1 MTEADIIEHW
11 RKGAREE
18 MQSARLLHEG
28 GRQTA
33 ALFHCHLAVEKAL
46 KALYME
52 QYRREAPFTHD
63 LTKLAIQIQRPWTED
78 EKQMLADLTGFSV
91 AARYDDLL
99 WAENEATTANVLSWI
114 QRIDTFLS
122 SVLP

>member
-1 MTEADIIEHW
+1 MTEADVIAHW

-18 MQSARLLHEG
+18 IQSAKLLHEG
-28 GRQTA
+28 GKQTA

-52 QYRREAPFTHD
+52 QQRKEAPFTHD
-63 LTKLAIQIQRPWTED
+63 LTQLAIQIQRPWTED
-78 EKQMLADLTGFSV
+78 EKRMLADLTGFAV

-99 WAENEATTANVLSWI
+99 WAENEATAANVLSWI
-114 QRIDTFLS
+114 HRVDMFLPS
-122 SVLP
+122 ILP